1 MTLKKTFFLL
11 LPFLCLYAARV
22 RGQASAGKHISANEL
37 LQFEK
42 QQDSLK
48 SLADNIVNAP
58 EPNQR
63 FRADS
68 SFIRMLVRSLKIP
81 QSFYYPF
88 DSLLTISKL
97 YAPDSSFWI
106 KKDVYVFLQRG
117 AIQMRTPDGSLKLIP
132 LHDVSMFSKKPQD
145 SVRGANNWIGAIYY
159 RIIQKNVKGKNIYTL
174 LGFDDFTINSNKK
187 WMEVLTFNEQ
197 GQPVFG
203 GPYFSFKD
211 DSAKASKKVVERFF
225 IEYKKEAMT
234 TFNYDSSLNMIVYD
248 HLVSETDEP
257 NRKESYVPDGD
268 YEGFVWQNGQ
278 WLHVNKVF
286 NATLQEGQIHFHSSI
301 LSYLLFSYSSSLR
314 TARKAS
320 CGISTFPTWRIRFFP
335 SFCFSNSFLLREMS
349 PP

>member
-1 MTLKKTFFLL
+1 MILKKCWFLL
-11 LPFLCLYAARV
+11 PSFLCLYTITA
-22 RGQASAGKHISANEL
+22 RGQSAAGKHISATEL
-37 LQFEK
+37 LQLEK

-48 SLADNIVNAP
+48 SLAYSIVNAP

-68 SFIRMLVRSLKIP
+68 AFIRMLVRSLKIP
-81 QSFYYPF
+81 NSFYYPF

-97 YAPDSSFWI
+97 YAPDSSFRILTWQI

-117 AIQMRTPDGSLKLIP
+117 AIQMRTADGSLKLIP

-145 SVRGANNWIGAIYY
+145 SVRGPNNWIGAIYY
-159 RIIQKNVKGKNIYTL
+159 RIIEKNVQGKNIYTL

-187 WMEVLTFNEQ
+187 WMEVLTFNGQ

-211 DSAKASKKVVERFF
+211 DSVKASKKEVDRFF
-225 IEYKKEAMT
+225 IEYKKEAVT

-268 YEGFVWQNGQ
+268 YEGFVWKMVNGC
-278 WLHVNKVF
+278 
-286 NATLQEGQIHFHSSI
+286 T
-301 LSYLLFSYSSSLR
+301 
-314 TARKAS
+314 
-320 CGISTFPTWRIRFFP
+320 
-335 SFCFSNSFLLREMS
+335 
-349 PP
+349 